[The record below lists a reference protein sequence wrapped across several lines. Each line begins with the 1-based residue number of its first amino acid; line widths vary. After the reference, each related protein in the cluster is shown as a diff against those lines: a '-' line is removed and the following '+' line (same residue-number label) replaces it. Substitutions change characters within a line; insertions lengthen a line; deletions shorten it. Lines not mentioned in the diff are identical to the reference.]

1 MAFGQDFLLMLL
13 LQGWWNGYGKIE
25 GEGVGKRGVGKGVVG
40 VVGRERGGEES
51 NWGQSNLGRI

>member
-1 MAFGQDFLLMLL
+1 MLL